1 MQQVGKSRRKG
12 RPVKAPLLEFSLEVP
27 DEPFWDG
34 PSLELPQHSVLD
46 QSTIHR
52 PNEFSVQG
60 PDADPSIPELEAS
73 YVSPRSTNRFQQRI
87 TQYAQNPRLLP
98 YTDHSEKERHQN
110 EEIIAHI
117 ERLWAGRS
125 DPFARYP
132 IKMNL
137 RAHELI
143 DHS

>member
-1 MQQVGKSRRKG
+1 
-12 RPVKAPLLEFSLEVP
+12 VKAPPLEFSLEVP
-27 DEPFWDG
+27 DEPFWAG

-60 PDADPSIPELEAS
+60 PDADPSIPRLEAS
-73 YVSPRSTNRFQQRI
+73 RVPLRSANGFQQTITQHPQSPRQ
-87 TQYAQNPRLLP
+87 LP
-98 YTDHSEKERHQN
+98 DTDNSEKKRRQN

-143 DHS
+143 NHS